1 MAQFKIFAGMC
12 MFAVATAFGFW
23 VFGWWMLVP
32 CIGGVL
38 WNIAGNK
45 AQSAAQALRTES
57 HPSHVASQPSK
68 PASTVT
74 WQETVEAIERARPG
88 KVDQA

>member
-1 MAQFKIFAGMC
+1 
-12 MFAVATAFGFW
+12 MFAMAAAFGFW

-32 CIGGVL
+32 CIAGAL
-38 WNIAGNK
+38 WSIAGHM
-45 AQSAAQALRTES
+45 AQAAAQPQRTDP

-74 WQETVEAIERARPG
+74 WQETVEAIERARPARAD
-88 KVDQA
+88 KA